1 MKLKRHHLVT
11 AGSAP
16 AAGTAPRGHHLV
28 PRVVKLMSV
37 TAVATATCALWALPA
52 NAATQRATTTTVS
65 VAKSAF
71 VGASVKLSATVK
83 STGAAPAGTVTFW
96 LGTRNLCHGTLSSGS
111 THCSAKFY
119 SINTKTITAKYSGN
133 ATHKAS
139 SGTAKLKVVRSGT
152 TTKITNASPGTVH
165 SGAAFTFHVTVSV
178 PAGTPAA
185 TGFVTVA
192 PTDPAGLGAA
202 YRCTATLKAGAGSCT
217 IHPPAYGIVAY
228 QASYSGSPVHI
239 SSKTAAGV
247 FDLAVQNVTT
257 TTVTATSTTTGNVSL
272 SADVNA
278 GGADISADNGGTGS
292 VAFYVGT
299 TPGDPTT
306 VVDGCAAE
314 LLSNPT
320 KGAENVAT
328 CSGSATL
335 NDLAAGTYY
344 VAAVY
349 SGDDVDT
356 TSTSPVV
363 TIVIGP

>member
-1 MKLKRHHLVT
+1 MKLKRHPVVA

-16 AAGTAPRGHHLV
+16 AGTAPCGHPLV

-37 TAVATATCALWALPA
+37 TAVAAATCALWALPA
-52 NAATQRATTTTVS
+52 SAATQRATTTTVS

-96 LGTRNLCHGTLSSGS
+96 LGTRNLCHGTLSGGS

-152 TTKITNASPGTVH
+152 TTKITNANPSNVD
-165 SGAAFTFHVTVSV
+165 SGAAFTFKVAVTV

-192 PTDPAGLGAA
+192 PTSPTGLSSAF
-202 YRCTATLKAGAGSCT
+202 RCTATLAAGQGSCT
-217 IHPPAYGIVAY
+217 IHPPGFGIVHY

-239 SSKTAAGV
+239 SSKSAAGA
-247 FDLAVQNVTT
+247 FALAVQNTTT
-257 TTVTATSTTTGNVSL
+257 TTVAPATATAGDVTLVATVVNEAESDIAPPDGN
-272 SADVNA
+272 
-278 GGADISADNGGTGS
+278 GT
-292 VAFYVGT
+292 VAFYVDGA
-299 TPGDPTT
+299 
-306 VVDGCAAE
+306 VVCPAQPLTDASA
-314 LLSNPT
+314 
-320 KGAENVAT
+320 GADNLAT
-328 CSGSATL
+328 CDDT
-335 NDLAAGTYY
+335 LAAGTYT
-344 VAAVY
+344 VDAVY
-349 SGDDVDT
+349 SGDDTNV
-356 TSTSPVV
+356 TSTGTVTLVV
-363 TIVIGP
+363 SS